1 MGESNRDKEIDAARY
16 YYNSIINSFEE
27 VLLEYE
33 EEEKYEDCAVI
44 VEVIDD
50 LKKELRLIEI
60 AEHTGR
66 GVLR

>member
-1 MGESNRDKEIDAARY
+1 MGDNRGKELESARY
-16 YYNSIINSFEE
+16 YYNSIISSFEE

-33 EEEKYEDCAVI
+33 ADEQYEDCAVI

-50 LKKELRLIEI
+50 LKQELRLIEI

-66 GVLR
+66 GVIR

>member
-1 MGESNRDKEIDAARY
+1 MGDNRTKEIESARY
-16 YYNSIINSFEE
+16 YYNSIISSFEE

-33 EEEKYEDCAVI
+33 ADEQYEDCAVI

-50 LKKELRLIEI
+50 LKQELRLIEI

-66 GVLR
+66 GVIR